1 MGNAA
6 ATELSWLTKADVAS
20 ATDLTGSANL
30 GGNWGLERTVGG
42 IESSVVFNEGAQ
54 RAFHNV
60 METLDWD
67 KQTWAAGA
75 TAGSYS
81 FAGGPARGT
90 LTLRNAAGSTA
101 PGNALSARHPA

>member
-30 GGNWGLERTVGG
+30 GGNWALERTVGS

-67 KQTWAAGA
+67 KHTWVAGA

-81 FAGGPARGT
+81 VGGGTGSGT
-90 LTLRNAAGSTA
+90 LTPRNADGSLATGKPFCAG
-101 PGNALSARHPA
+101 